1 MAGFIEEILSGKYPK
16 LENLWRGEFSRV
28 VDEVFGTPDPD
39 LLVDDIDDDF
49 DAPDDVQR
57 LEKRLKEEQ
66 ESHKKTLDA
75 LRLAWA
81 DRDALQSKIDALRRE
96 LLT

>member
-81 DRDALQSKIDALRRE
+81 DRDALQNKIDALRRE